1 MNCGFKQKLFLLCLI
16 IMVQASSAQSNT
28 VLDTFLEA
36 ESASFEL
43 SVYLVLVAS
52 GVVDE
57 SASPAEA
64 MESYALVG
72 RKPLMRQQAEDHP
85 ITAGEFG
92 HILLQALGI
101 PGGLMYS
108 VFPGPWYAAKEL
120 NHKRLLPE
128 PRLARQV
135 LTPFEVV
142 YALQK
147 ALELGEAVDQ

>member
-1 MNCGFKQKLFLLCLI
+1 MKCGFKQKILLLCMLI
-16 IMVQASSAQSNT
+16 VVQVSSAQSNT
-28 VLDTFLEA
+28 VLDAFLEA
-36 ESASFEL
+36 ENASFEL

-52 GVVDE
+52 GTVDE

-64 MESYALVG
+64 MERYAVVG
-72 RKPLMRQQAEDHP
+72 RKPLTEKQADEA

-92 HILLQALGI
+92 HLLLQALGI

-128 PRLARQV
+128 PRLASQV

-147 ALELGEAVDQ
+147 ALELGKAVDR